1 MLKDVLFVTNEGG
14 HTVFHDQLQKLEVV
28 SAPFLDHFQ
37 IHVEV
42 FGINGIQSY
51 LGFWFAIY
59 NIDHLH
65 LVMQQFYCYTM

>member
-14 HTVFHDQLQKLEVV
+14 HTIFHDQLQKLEVV

-42 FGINGIQSY
+42 FGINGI
-51 LGFWFAIY
+51 
-59 NIDHLH
+59 
-65 LVMQQFYCYTM
+65 